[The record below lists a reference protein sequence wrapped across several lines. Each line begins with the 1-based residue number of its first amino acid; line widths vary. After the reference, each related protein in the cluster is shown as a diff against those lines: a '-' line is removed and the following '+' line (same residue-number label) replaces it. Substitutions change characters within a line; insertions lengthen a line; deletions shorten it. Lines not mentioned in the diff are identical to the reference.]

1 MVRGRAGLSAAGASL
16 RRLLG
21 GPDLAEGDHTET
33 VFLAGSGRSGT
44 TWLSDLINHDSGYRQ
59 IFEPFHPQK
68 VEDFRGFGSKQYL
81 RPGDRRE
88 AFLEPARRAVTGELL
103 RSRWTDR
110 GGAPG
115 AGRRLVKDIRA
126 NLLLGW
132 LAENFPGMPI
142 VLLMR
147 HPCAVVS
154 SRLAL
159 GWRDNLDETMAQR
172 DLVEDHLLPV
182 EGRILSARDPFERH
196 LFLWCIDNHVPLR
209 QFSPGGIH
217 LCFYE
222 KLLLDPEPELRRLFA
237 FLGREF
243 DDGILGKLE
252 RPSSTSRRWSR
263 PSADGWRSRVAGE
276 QVARAGEVL
285 GLFGLDR
292 VYGPGTMP
300 DPAGALALM
309 GAGTRGWRRP
319 S

>member
-1 MVRGRAGLSAAGASL
+1 MRGHAGLSAARASL

-21 GPDLAEGDHTET
+21 GPGPAEGYHGET

-44 TWLSDLINHDSGYRQ
+44 TWLSGIVNHDSDYREV
-59 IFEPFHPQK
+59 FEPFHPGK
-68 VEDFRGFGSKQYL
+68 VREFRAFGSKQYL

-88 AFLEPARRAVTGELL
+88 EFLEPARMALTGRL
-103 RSRWTDR
+103 RSGWTDR
-110 GGAPG
+110 DGGA

-132 LAENFPGMPI
+132 LAENFPEMPI

-182 EGRILSARDPFERH
+182 EGRIRAARDPFERH

-209 QFSPGGIH
+209 QFSPGSVH

-222 KLLLDPEPELRRLFA
+222 SLLLDPEPELRRLFA
-237 FLGREF
+237 FLGRPF
-243 DDGILGKLE
+243 DNGVLQKLG
-252 RPSSTSRRWSR
+252 RPSFTSRRGSR
-263 PSADGWRSRVAGE
+263 PSVNGWRGRVSGE
-276 QVARAGEVL
+276 QVARAGEIL

-292 VYGPGTMP
+292 VYGPGALP
-300 DPAGALALM
+300 DPAGALSLM
-309 GAGTRGWRRP
+309 GAGARGRVGWP
-319 S
+319 

>member
-1 MVRGRAGLSAAGASL
+1 MVRGRAGLSATGASL
-16 RRLLG
+16 RRLFG
-21 GPDLAEGDHTET
+21 GPDLTEGDHTET

-59 IFEPFHPQK
+59 IFEPFHPRK
-68 VEDFRGFGSKQYL
+68 VGDFHSFGSKQYL
-81 RPGDRRE
+81 RPGNRRE
-88 AFLEPARRAVTGELL
+88 EFLEPARRAVTGEL

-115 AGRRLVKDIRA
+115 SGRRLVKDIRA

-159 GWRDNLDETMAQR
+159 GWRDNLDETMAQSE
-172 DLVEDHLLPV
+172 LVEDHLLPV
-182 EGRILSARDPFERH
+182 EGRIRDASDPFERH
-196 LFLWCIDNHVPLR
+196 LFLWCIENHVPLR
-209 QFSPGGIH
+209 QFPPGSIH

-222 KLLLDPEPELRRLFA
+222 SLLLDPEPELRRLFA
-237 FLGREF
+237 SLGRDF
-243 DDGILGKLE
+243 DDEVLQKLG
-252 RPSSTSRRWSR
+252 RPSFTSRRGSR
-263 PSADGWRSRVAGE
+263 PSVDGWRSRVGGE
-276 QVARAGEVL
+276 QARAGKVL

-292 VYGPGTMP
+292 IYGPGNLP

-309 GAGTRGWRRP
+309 GAGTRG
-319 S
+319 

>member
-1 MVRGRAGLSAAGASL
+1 VRGHVGLSAAGASL

-21 GPDLAEGDHTET
+21 GPDPAEGDHTTT

-44 TWLSDLINHDSGYRQ
+44 TWLGGLINHDSAYRVV
-59 IFEPFHPQK
+59 FEPFHPEK
-68 VEDFRGFGSKQYL
+68 VEDFHAFGSKQYL
-81 RPGDRRE
+81 RPEDRRE
-88 AFLEPARRAVTGELL
+88 EFLEPARKALAGQL
-103 RSRWTDR
+103 RSGWTDR
-110 GGAPG
+110 GGGG
-115 AGRRLVKDIRA
+115 AARRRLVKDIRA

-132 LAENFPGMPI
+132 LAENFPGMPL

-172 DLVEDHLLPV
+172 ELVEDHLLPV
-182 EGRILSARDPFERH
+182 EGRIRAARDPFERH
-196 LFLWCIDNHVPLR
+196 LFLWCIDNYVPLR
-209 QFSPGGIH
+209 QFSPGEIH

-222 KLLLDPEPELRRLFA
+222 NLLLDPEPELRGLFA
-237 FLGREF
+237 SLGRDF
-243 DDGILGKLE
+243 DEGVLRKLG
-252 RPSSTSRRWSR
+252 RPSFTSRRGSR
-263 PSADGWRSRVAGE
+263 PSVDGWRNRVAGE

-292 VYGPGTMP
+292 IYGPGTLP

-309 GAGTRGWRRP
+309 GAGARG
-319 S
+319 